1 MAEITV
7 LMNQLAE
14 YIQYPKSLERLGVC
28 SSCPSLIKETL
39 TCQQCGCNMKLKVLV
54 PLTTCPLGKW

>member
-1 MAEITV
+1 MEINL
-7 LMNQLAE
+7 LMNQIAD

-28 SSCPSLIKETL
+28 SGCPSLIKDTL

-54 PLTTCPLGKW
+54 PLMKCPLGKW